1 MSAAGADGTPAETT
15 APPAGPVP
23 YSLWE
28 LVRYFLRLGTIGF
41 GGPVALIEY
50 MRRDLV
56 QERGWI
62 PADEYRDGL
71 ALSQLA
77 PGPLAA
83 QLATYLGFVHYGV
96 PGATLVSLAFVLPSF
111 VMVVALGWAYVAY
124 GGLAW
129 VQAVFYA
136 VGAAVIGIIA
146 HSAYKLTRSSI
157 GRDRL
162 RWAVYLVSAAVTII
176 TESEIVW
183 LFFAAGIVVWLAKAP
198 PRGWKSGGRL
208 ASVAA
213 PLAPLSVAG
222 AGADAGMLGRIFGF
236 FLYAGSF
243 VFGSGL
249 AIVPFLYGGL
259 VKERGWLTD
268 HQFVDAVAVA
278 LITPGPVV
286 ITTGFIGYL
295 LAGLAGASVAAAA
308 TFLPAYVLTILP
320 APYFKRYGKRPGIA
334 AFVDGV
340 TAAAIGAISG
350 AVVVLGRRSVVDLP
364 TLLIAAVVLVLL
376 WRKKVPEPLVVLVAA
391 LLGLVVHPLVRG

>member
-1 MSAAGADGTPAETT
+1 MSVAEGEGAPADTP
-15 APPAGPVP
+15 APPAGPVA
-23 YSLWE
+23 YSLWD

-56 QERGWI
+56 EERGWI
-62 PADEYRDGL
+62 PAEEYRDGL

-96 PGATLVSLAFVLPSF
+96 LGATLVSLAFVLPSF
-111 VMVVALGWAYVAY
+111 IMVVALGWAYVAY

-129 VQAVFYA
+129 VQAVFYS

-162 RWAVYLVSAAVTII
+162 RWAIYLVSAAVTII
-176 TESEIVW
+176 TESEIIW
-183 LFFAAGIVVWLAKAP
+183 LFFAAGVIVWLAKAP
-198 PRGWKSGGRL
+198 PRNWKPGGRL
-208 ASVAA
+208 AAFSGPVA
-213 PLAPLSVAG
+213 PLALVA

-268 HQFVDAVAVA
+268 HEFLDAVAVA

-295 LAGLAGASVAAAA
+295 LAGLAGASVAAVA
-308 TFLPAYVLTILP
+308 TFLPAYLLTILP
-320 APYFKRYGKRPGIA
+320 APYFKKYGRRPGIA

-340 TAAAIGAISG
+340 TAAAIGAIAG

-364 TLLIAAVVLVLL
+364 TVFIMAAVVFLL
-376 WRKKVPEPLVVLVAA
+376 WRKMLPEPLIVLAAA
-391 LLGLVVHPLVRG
+391 LVGLVVHPLMRG

>member
-1 MSAAGADGTPAETT
+1 MSAAGAAEAT
-15 APPAGPVP
+15 AESGAARAGRVP

-56 QERGWI
+56 EERGWI
-62 PADEYRDGL
+62 PAEEYRDGL

-96 PGATLVSLAFVLPSF
+96 LGATLVSLAFVLPSF

-129 VQAVFYA
+129 VQAVFYS

-146 HSAYKLTRSSI
+146 HSAYKLTRNSI

-162 RWAVYLVSAAVTII
+162 RWTIYLVSAAVTII

-198 PRGWKSGGRL
+198 PRSWRPGRRL
-208 ASVAA
+208 AAVAA
-213 PLAPLSVAG
+213 PLAPLALAG
-222 AGADAGMLGRIFGF
+222 AGGDAGMLGRIFGF

-268 HQFVDAVAVA
+268 HQFLDAVAVA

-320 APYFKRYGKRPGIA
+320 APYFKKYGKRPGIA

-364 TLLIAAVVLVLL
+364 TVLIMAVVLFLL
-376 WRKKVPEPLVVLVAA
+376 WRKILPEPLVVLAAA
-391 LLGLVVHPLVRG
+391 LVGLVVHPLVRG

>member
-1 MSAAGADGTPAETT
+1 MSVAEADETRAEAAAER
-15 APPAGPVP
+15 AGPVP

-56 QERGWI
+56 EERGWI
-62 PADEYRDGL
+62 PAEEYRDGL

-83 QLATYLGFVHYGV
+83 QLATYLGYVHYGV
-96 PGATLVSLAFVLPSF
+96 LGATLVSLAFVLPSF
-111 VMVVALGWAYVAY
+111 VMVVALGWAYTAY
-124 GGLAW
+124 GGLSW
-129 VQAVFYA
+129 VQAVFYS

-162 RWAVYLVSAAVTII
+162 RWAIYLVSAAVTII
-176 TESEIVW
+176 TESEIIW
-183 LFFAAGIVVWLAKAP
+183 LFFAAGVVVWLAKAP
-198 PRGWKSGGRL
+198 PARWRGKRL
-208 ASVAA
+208 AAFSGPVT
-213 PLAPLSVAG
+213 PLALMAAG
-222 AGADAGMLGRIFGF
+222 GDAGMLGRIFGF

-268 HQFVDAVAVA
+268 HQFLDAVAVA

-295 LAGLAGASVAAAA
+295 LAGLAGASVAAVA
-308 TFLPAYVLTILP
+308 TFLPAYLLTILP
-320 APYFKRYGKRPGIA
+320 APYFKRYGRRPEIA

-364 TLLIAAVVLVLL
+364 TVLIAVVVLALL
-376 WRKKVPEPLVVLVAA
+376 WKKKVPEPLVVLVAA
-391 LLGLVVHPLVRG
+391 LVGLVVHPLVRG